1 MKSIRRIT
9 AVFMAMITILAC
21 CSFSIVSAEDTVS
34 IENVVNET
42 LYKGTLYIRNGG
54 FKVLPYSQNAIE
66 INIETDGVVVLEK
79 YEYNDAYKLNAVA
92 NGETRVT
99 YRRQGYD
106 AVFAYNVVVDDF
118 PKELKITP
126 LTPDVPVNQKTTLYL
141 IDPYDDS
148 YYDNPFGENNYNDL
162 AIWKSDNV
170 EVVRVEAGELYPQS
184 IGTAIITAEY
194 DGAVYEC
201 NVTISNPVYTVG
213 DVNMDG
219 ERNLYDV
226 IEIAKHLIGMTTL
239 SQFQLSLADF
249 NSDGDAN
256 IYDAIYM
263 AKWLI

>member
-9 AVFMAMITILAC
+9 AVLMAMITIFVC
-21 CSFSIVSAEDTVS
+21 CSFSIVSAEDTMT

-42 LYKGTLYIRNGG
+42 LYKGKLYIRNGG
-54 FKVLPYSQNAIE
+54 FKVLPYSQNAVG
-66 INIETDGVVVLEK
+66 INIETDGIVLLES
-79 YEYNDAYKLNAVA
+79 YGNNGAYKLTAVA
-92 NGETRVT
+92 NGETRIT
-99 YRRQGYD
+99 YRRSGYD
-106 AVFAYNVVVDDF
+106 DIFAYDIIVDNF

-126 LTPDVPVNQKTTLYL
+126 LTPSVPLNQNATLSL

-148 YYDNPFGENNYNDL
+148 YYDNPFGENNYNAL

-170 EVVRVEAGELYPQS
+170 EVVIVEAGELYPQS

-201 NVTISNPVYTVG
+201 NVTISNPVYSVG